1 MPGQAAY
8 ICGVI
13 EKLLPAVV
21 AVAEAIDDES
31 PDPLFDEEDEALG
44 GAVPRRR
51 VEFATGRSCA
61 RRALSALGQPPR
73 SILPGSHREP
83 LWPDGFVGSITHCSG
98 YCAAAVARV
107 EEIATIGVDA
117 EIDEPLP
124 PSILDKI
131 ALPGEL
137 EWMRARTG
145 DGMCWD
151 RLLFSAK
158 ESVFKAWF
166 PLMRRWLGFEAV
178 RVRFDPATQTFCAS
192 FLDER
197 PVIDGRSV
205 TAFEGRYRVCGTHV
219 LTAVTL

>member
-1 MPGQAAY
+1 MSLIATILPPQVAAAEAV
-8 ICGVI
+8 G
-13 EKLLPAVV
+13 ETPEPALLP
-21 AVAEAIDDES
+21 E
-31 PDPLFDEEDEALG
+31 EALVVRH
-44 GAVPRRR
+44 ALDARRR
-51 VEFATGRSCA
+51 EFALA
-61 RRALSALGQPPR
+61 RMLARHALADLRCPPSA
-73 SILPGSHREP
+73 ILSGAHREP
-83 LWPDGFVGSITHCSG
+83 LWPAGIVGSITHCAG
-98 YCAAAVARV
+98 YCAAAVARTGAV
-107 EEIATIGVDA
+107 STIGIDA
-117 EIDEPLP
+117 EIHAPLP
-124 PSILDKI
+124 AGVLSLVAREDERQTR
-131 ALPGEL
+131 EL
-137 EWMRARTG
+137 R
-145 DGMCWD
+145 DGGPVHWD